1 MRPRWPLPT
10 GVSSPSPAADALAHR
25 LQLDAFLGI
34 ERGEIVEE
42 NLVARLLG
50 RLEVDGLDLDQGK
63 ILFAFVRRAD
73 VAADGV
79 AGLEVEFANL
89 RSET

>member
-1 MRPRWPLPT
+1 LSFAHWRQQIHHT
-10 GVSSPSPAADALAHR
+10 AADALTHR

-34 ERGEIVEE
+34 ERGEVVEE

-63 ILFAFVRRAD
+63 ILFTLVRRAD

-79 AGLEVEFANL
+79 AGFDG
-89 RSET
+89 ET